1 MSLSKQLLIL
11 VTLIF
16 FIVFAVNFW
25 LSMNN
30 IRSYLQVESEIHMQ
44 DTATSLGL
52 SLSPHMTDEQ
62 DPILRT
68 MMNAIFDTGYYKEMR
83 LLNVDGEELV
93 KLTNPTEIEGVPDWL
108 IEMMPLKT
116 ATAVSEI
123 SSGWNISGTLSVTSN
138 PGYGYLKLYE
148 QFKSTLKF
156 SLLILLAAILLL
168 IAVLR
173 LTLKPLKDIQK
184 QANEISAGNFV
195 TIDKMPWTLEVQNV
209 ARSMNSMSGKI
220 GGMIARLNSKLENL
234 SDSLKRDAL
243 TGLFNQQTF
252 HVDVKTALS
261 AGQSGH
267 VLYIKFD
274 DLAGITRDKGKQSV
288 DQLLMDFADMLKHQ
302 AGSPAQSYRLY
313 GSEFA
318 IVYPGSDQPKI
329 TAFAD
334 KLQKAVNTLG
344 QQYNDQDLLHIGIV
358 EFGRSS
364 EFDRLLP
371 AAIEAYEQSK
381 LIGVNAYF
389 IKQDSLS
396 SISDQAWKAAITE
409 AIDNNTPEITFTNL
423 AYNYAGDDPVQVMM
437 EAFTVVRDADG
448 QELPIGTFF
457 SMAGEFGL
465 VEQLDRTIVNKVL
478 ATMVQQKVRTPV
490 TINLSMQSV
499 ASKDFRDWL
508 HDRLQQFA
516 LPAQLLA
523 FSVTAYAAAKNQQS
537 FASFSLFVRELGAT
551 TLLKRYSSDVIP
563 VEQIKELHI
572 NYIRLA
578 RDLTTDIRQ
587 HNSKPDFLDIIQE
600 VANLLEIKV
609 LAEGVSNNEDF
620 DYVRSVG
627 LFGISR

>member
-1 MSLSKQLLIL
+1 MPFSIP
-11 VTLIF
+11 VTTKKCAF
-16 FIVFAVNFW
+16 
-25 LSMNN
+25 
-30 IRSYLQVESEIHMQ
+30 
-44 DTATSLGL
+44 
-52 SLSPHMTDEQ
+52 
-62 DPILRT
+62 
-68 MMNAIFDTGYYKEMR
+68 
-83 LLNVDGEELV
+83 VDGEELV
-93 KLTNPTEIEGVPDWL
+93 KLTNPTEIEGVPNWL
-108 IEMMPLKT
+108 IKMMPLKT
-116 ATAVSEI
+116 ATAVTEI

-173 LTLKPLKDIQK
+173 LTLKPLNDIEK

-195 TIDKMPWTLEVQNV
+195 TIDKMPWTLEVKNV

-220 GGMIARLNSKLENL
+220 GGMIARLNNKLENL

-243 TGLFNQQTF
+243 TGLLNQQTF
-252 HVDVKTALS
+252 HVDIKTALS
-261 AGQSGH
+261 AGQNGH
-267 VLYIKFD
+267 VMYIKFD
-274 DLAGITRDKGKQSV
+274 DLAGLGREKGKQSV
-288 DQLLMDFADMLKHQ
+288 DQMLMNFADMLKQH
-302 AGSPAQSYRLY
+302 AVSPAQSYRLY

-318 IVYPGSDQPKI
+318 IVYPGSDQAEI

-334 KLQKAVNTLG
+334 KLKKAVDTLG
-344 QQYNDQDLLHIGIV
+344 QQYGDEDLLHIGIV
-358 EFGRSS
+358 EFGRNS

-381 LIGVNAYF
+381 LIGANAYF
-389 IKQDSLS
+389 IRQDSLS
-396 SISDQAWKAAITE
+396 SISDQAWKAAVSQV
-409 AIDNNTPEITFTNL
+409 IDNNTPEITFTNL
-423 AYNYAGDDPVQVMM
+423 AYSYVNDDPVQVMM
-437 EAFTVVRDADG
+437 EAFTVVRDAGG

-478 ATMVQQKVRTPV
+478 STMEQQKVYIPV

-499 ASKDFRDWL
+499 ASKDFREWL
-508 HDRLQQFA
+508 RERLLQFT
-516 LPAQLLA
+516 LPKHLLA
-523 FSVTAYAAAKNQQS
+523 FSVTAYAAAKNQPS

-563 VEQIKELHI
+563 VEQIKDLQI

-578 RDLTTDIRQ
+578 RDLTSDIRQ
-587 HNSKPDFLDIIQE
+587 HSSKPDFLDIIQE
-600 VANLLEIKV
+600 VTNLLDIKV
-609 LAEGVSNNEDF
+609 LAEGVGKDEDF
-620 DYVRSVG
+620 DYVRGVG

>member
-16 FIVFAVNFW
+16 FIVFAVNFT

-52 SLSPHMTDEQ
+52 SLSPHIGDEQ

-83 LLNVDGEELV
+83 LVNVDGETLV
-93 KLTNPTEIEGVPDWL
+93 QLTNPAQIEGVPDWL
-108 IEMMPLKT
+108 IETLPLKT

-156 SLLILLAAILLL
+156 SLLILIGAILLL
-168 IAVLR
+168 VGVLR

-195 TIDKMPWTLEVQNV
+195 MIEKMPWTREVKNV
-209 ARSMNSMSGKI
+209 AQSMNSMSGKI

-243 TGLFNQQTF
+243 TGLLNQQTF
-252 HVDVKTALS
+252 NVDVKTALS
-261 AGQSGH
+261 AGQNGH
-267 VLYIKFD
+267 ILYIKFD
-274 DLAGITRDKGKQSV
+274 DLASIGRDKGKQAV
-288 DQLLMDFADMLKHQ
+288 DQLLMDFADMLKQQ
-302 AGSPAQSYRLY
+302 AVSPAQSYRLY

-318 IVYPGSDQPKI
+318 IIYPISDQAKI
-329 TAFAD
+329 TIFAD
-334 KLQKAVNTLG
+334 KLQHAVNALG
-344 QQYNDQDLLHIGIV
+344 QQYNDKDLLHIGIV

-364 EFDRLLP
+364 DFDRLLP
-371 AAIEAYEQSK
+371 AAIEAYEQSR
-381 LIGVNAYF
+381 LIGANAYF
-389 IKQDSLS
+389 IKKESLS
-396 SISDQAWKAAITE
+396 SVSDQAWKAAISQ
-409 AIDNNTPEITFTNL
+409 AISNNTPEITFTNQ
-423 AYNYAGDDPVQVMM
+423 AYNYRSESPELVMM
-437 EAFTVVRDADG
+437 EAFTVVRDASG

-457 SMAGEFGL
+457 SMAEEFQL
-465 VEQLDRTIVNKVL
+465 VEQLDKTIVSKIL
-478 ATMVQQKVRTPV
+478 ATMEQQKVRTPV
-490 TINLSMQSV
+490 TINLSMKSV

-508 HDRLQQFA
+508 KIRLEQFS

-523 FSVTAYAAAKNQQS
+523 FSVTAYAAAKNQQT
-537 FASFSLFVRELGAT
+537 FASFNQFARELGAT

-572 NYIRLA
+572 NYVRLS

-587 HNSKPDFLDIIQE
+587 HSSKPDFLDIIQE

-609 LAEGVSNNEDF
+609 LAEGVSNDEDF
-620 DYVRSVG
+620 DYVQQVG

>member
-16 FIVFAVNFW
+16 FIVFAVNFT

-30 IRSYLQVESEIHMQ
+30 IRSYLQVESEIHVQ

-52 SLSPHMTDEQ
+52 SLSPHMDDEQ

-93 KLTNPTEIEGVPDWL
+93 KLTNPEQREGVPDWL
-108 IEMMPLKT
+108 IEMMPLQT
-116 ATAVSEI
+116 AKAVSEI

-148 QFKSTLKF
+148 QFKATLKF
-156 SLLILLAAILLL
+156 SLLILFGAILLL
-168 IAVLR
+168 IAALR

-195 TIDKMPWTLEVQNV
+195 TLDKMPWTLEVKNV
-209 ARSMNSMSGKI
+209 ARSMNSMSSKI

-267 VLYIKFD
+267 IMYIKFD
-274 DLAGITRDKGKQSV
+274 DLAGLGRDKGKQSV
-288 DQLLMDFADMLKHQ
+288 DQLLMDFADMLKQ
-302 AGSPAQSYRLY
+302 YAISPSQSYRLY

-329 TAFAD
+329 SAFAD

-344 QQYNDQDLLHIGIV
+344 QQYNDEDLLHIGIV

-381 LIGVNAYF
+381 LIGANAYF
-389 IKQDSLS
+389 IKQHSLS
-396 SISDQAWKAAITE
+396 SISDQAWKAAITQ

-437 EAFTVVRDADG
+437 EAFTVVRDAAG

-478 ATMVQQKVRTPV
+478 ATMEQQHVYAPV

-508 HDRLQQFA
+508 RDRLLQFS
-516 LPAQLLA
+516 LPKNLLA
-523 FSVTAYAAAKNQQS
+523 FSVTAYAAAKSQPT

-563 VEQIKELHI
+563 VEQIKNLQI

-609 LAEGVSNNEDF
+609 LAEGVSKDEDF
-620 DYVRSVG
+620 DYVRGVG

>member
-16 FIVFAVNFW
+16 FIVFAVNFT

-83 LLNVDGEELV
+83 LVNVDGEELV
-93 KLTNPTEIEGVPDWL
+93 QLTNPVQIEGVPAWL
-108 IEMMPLKT
+108 IELLPLRT

-156 SLLILLAAILLL
+156 SLLILIGAILLL
-168 IAVLR
+168 VAVLR
-173 LTLKPLKDIQK
+173 LTLKPLKDIEK
-184 QANEISAGNFV
+184 QANEISSGNFV
-195 TIDKMPWTLEVQNV
+195 TIDKMPWTLEVKNV
-209 ARSMNSMSGKI
+209 AQSMNSMSGKI

-234 SDSLKRDAL
+234 NDSLKRDAL

-252 HVDVKTALS
+252 NVDVKTALS

-274 DLAGITRDKGKQSV
+274 DLAGLGRDRGKQAV
-288 DQLLMDFADMLKHQ
+288 DQLLMDFADMLKQHSS
-302 AGSPAQSYRLY
+302 SPAQNYRLY

-318 IVYPGSDQPKI
+318 IVYPQSDQAGI

-334 KLQKAVNTLG
+334 KLQKAVNNLG
-344 QQYNDQDLLHIGIV
+344 QQYDDEDLLHIGIV
-358 EFGRSS
+358 GFGRSS

-381 LIGVNAYF
+381 LIGANAYF

-396 SISDQAWKAAITE
+396 SISDQDWKAAISQ
-409 AIDNNTPEITFTNL
+409 AIDKQTPEITFTNQ
-423 AYNYAGDDPVQVMM
+423 AYNYAGTSPQQVMM

-448 QELPIGTFF
+448 KELPIGTFF
-457 SMAGEFGL
+457 SMAEEFGL
-465 VEQLDRTIVNKVL
+465 VEQLDRTIVSKVL
-478 ATMVQQKVRTPV
+478 TTMEQQKVTTPV
-490 TINLSMQSV
+490 TINLSMKSV

-508 HDRLQQFA
+508 ATRLEQFS
-516 LPAQLLA
+516 LPANLLA
-523 FSVTAYAAAKNQQS
+523 FSVTAYAAAKKQQT
-537 FASFSLFVRELGAT
+537 FASFSLFARELGAT

-563 VEQIKELHI
+563 VEQIKDLHI

-578 RDLTTDIRQ
+578 RDLTSDIRQ

-609 LAEGVSNNEDF
+609 LAEGVSNDEDF
-620 DYVRSVG
+620 DYVLGVG

>member
-16 FIVFAVNFW
+16 FIVFAVNFS

-52 SLSPHMTDEQ
+52 SLSPHMADEQ

-93 KLTNPTEIEGVPDWL
+93 KLTNPTEVQGVPNWL
-108 IEMMPLKT
+108 VEMLPLKT

-138 PGYGYLKLYE
+138 PGYGYIKLYE

-156 SLLILLAAILLL
+156 SLLILLGAILLL

-195 TIDKMPWTLEVQNV
+195 TIAKMPWTLEVKNV

-220 GGMIARLNSKLENL
+220 GGMIARLNNKLENL

-267 VLYIKFD
+267 VIYLKFD
-274 DLAGITRDKGKQSV
+274 DLAGIGRDKGKQVV
-288 DQLLMDFADMLKHQ
+288 DRLLMDFADMLKQQ
-302 AGSPAQSYRLY
+302 ALSPIQSYRLY

-318 IVYPGSDQPKI
+318 ILYPGSDQPTI
-329 TAFAD
+329 TSFAN
-334 KLQKAVNTLG
+334 KLQKAVTTLG
-344 QQYNDQDLLHIGIV
+344 EQYDDPDLLHMGII

-364 EFDRLLP
+364 EFDRLMP

-381 LIGVNAYF
+381 LIGANAYF

-396 SISDQAWKAAITE
+396 SISDQAWKAAVSQ

-423 AYNYAGDDPVQVMM
+423 AYNYAGEDPVKVMM
-437 EAFTVVRDADG
+437 EAFTVVRDAAG

-465 VEQLDRTIVNKVL
+465 VEQLDRTIVSKVL
-478 ATMVQQKVRTPV
+478 ATMEQQKVSTPV
-490 TINLSMQSV
+490 TINLSMKSV

-508 HDRLQQFA
+508 RDRLQQFA
-516 LPAQLLA
+516 LPVELLA
-523 FSVTAYAAAKNQQS
+523 FSVTAYAAAKNQHT
-537 FASFSLFVRELGAT
+537 FGSFSLFVRELGAT

-563 VEQIKELHI
+563 VEQIKGLHI

-600 VANLLEIKV
+600 VTNLLEIKV
-609 LAEGVSNNEDF
+609 LAESVSQEEDF
-620 DYVRSVG
+620 DYVRGVG

>member
-11 VTLIF
+11 ITLIF
-16 FIVFAVNFW
+16 LIVFAVNFS

-52 SLSPHMTDEQ
+52 SLSPHMLDEQ

-83 LLNVDGEELV
+83 LHNIDGEELV
-93 KLTNPTEIEGVPDWL
+93 KLTNPSEVEGVPNWL
-108 IEMMPLKT
+108 VEMLPLKT

-138 PGYGYLKLYE
+138 PGYGYIKLYE
-148 QFKSTLKF
+148 QFKSTLTF
-156 SLLILLAAILLL
+156 SLIILLGAILLL

-195 TIDKMPWTLEVQNV
+195 TIDKMPWTLEVKNV

-261 AGQSGH
+261 ASQTGH
-267 VLYIKFD
+267 VIYLKFD
-274 DLAGITRDKGKQSV
+274 DLAGIGRDEGKQVV
-288 DQLLMDFADMLKHQ
+288 DRLLVDFANMIKQQDR
-302 AGSPAQSYRLY
+302 SPIQTYRLY

-318 IVYPGSDQPKI
+318 ILYPDSDQQTI
-329 TAFAD
+329 TGFAN
-334 KLQKAVNTLG
+334 KLQKAVATLG
-344 QQYNDQDLLHIGIV
+344 EQYADPDLLHMGIIA
-358 EFGRSS
+358 FGRSS
-364 EFDRLLP
+364 EFDRLIP

-381 LIGVNAYF
+381 LIGANAYF

-396 SISDQAWKAAITE
+396 TISDRAWKAAVSQ
-409 AIDNNTPEITFTNL
+409 AIDNNTPEITFTNQ
-423 AYNYAGDDPVQVMM
+423 AYNYANEGPVQVMM
-437 EAFTVVRDADG
+437 EAFTVVRDVAG

-457 SMAGEFGL
+457 SMAEEFGL
-465 VEQLDRTIVNKVL
+465 VEQLDRTIVSKIL
-478 ATMVQQKVRTPV
+478 ATMEQQKVSTPV
-490 TINLSMQSV
+490 TINLSMKSV
-499 ASKDFRDWL
+499 ASKDFQDWL
-508 HDRLQQFA
+508 RDRLQQFA
-516 LPAQLLA
+516 LPVELLA
-523 FSVTAYAAAKNQQS
+523 FSVTAYAAAKNQHT
-537 FASFSLFVRELGAT
+537 FGGFSLFIRGLGAT

-563 VEQIKELHI
+563 VEQIKDLHI

-587 HNSKPDFLDIIQE
+587 HNSKPDFLDMIQE

-609 LAEGVSNNEDF
+609 LAESVSQEEDF
-620 DYVRSVG
+620 DYVRGVG

>member
-16 FIVFAVNFW
+16 FIVFAVNFT

-30 IRSYLQVESEIHMQ
+30 IRSYLQVESEVHMQ

-52 SLSPHMTDEQ
+52 SLSPHMVDEQ

-93 KLTNPTEIEGVPDWL
+93 KLTNPTEVQGVPSWL
-108 IEMMPLKT
+108 VEMLPLKT

-138 PGYGYLKLYE
+138 PGYGYIKLYE

-156 SLLILLAAILLL
+156 SLLILLGAILLL

-195 TIDKMPWTLEVQNV
+195 TIDKMPWTLEVKNV
-209 ARSMNSMSGKI
+209 AQSMNSMSGKI

-267 VLYIKFD
+267 VIYLKFD
-274 DLAGITRDKGKQSV
+274 DLAGIGRDKGKQVV
-288 DQLLMDFADMLKHQ
+288 DRLLMDFADMLKQQ
-302 AGSPAQSYRLY
+302 ARSPIQTYRLY

-318 IVYPGSDQPKI
+318 ILYPGSDQPTI
-329 TAFAD
+329 TSFAN
-334 KLQKAVNTLG
+334 KLQKAITTLG
-344 QQYNDQDLLHIGIV
+344 EQYDDPDLLHMGII

-364 EFDRLLP
+364 EFDRLMP

-381 LIGVNAYF
+381 LIGANAYF

-396 SISDQAWKAAITE
+396 SISDQAWKVAVSQ
-409 AIDNNTPEITFTNL
+409 AIDNNTPAITFTNM
-423 AYNYAGDDPVQVMM
+423 AYNYVGDDPVKVMM
-437 EAFTVVRDADG
+437 EAFTVVRDAAG

-457 SMAGEFGL
+457 SMAEEFGL
-465 VEQLDRTIVNKVL
+465 VEQLDRTIVSKIL
-478 ATMVQQKVRTPV
+478 ATMEQQKVSTPV
-490 TINLSMQSV
+490 TINLSMKSV
-499 ASKDFRDWL
+499 ASKDFLDWL
-508 HDRLQQFA
+508 RDRLQQFT
-516 LPAQLLA
+516 LPVDLLA
-523 FSVTAYAAAKNQQS
+523 FSVTAYAAAKNQHT
-537 FASFSLFVRELGAT
+537 FGGFSLFVRELGAT

-563 VEQIKELHI
+563 VEHIKGLHI

-609 LAEGVSNNEDF
+609 LAESVSQEEDF
-620 DYVRSVG
+620 DYVRGVG

>member
-16 FIVFAVNFW
+16 FIVFAVNFS

-52 SLSPHMTDEQ
+52 SLSPHMDDEQ

-93 KLTNPTEIEGVPDWL
+93 KLTNPTQIEGVPDWL
-108 IEMMPLKT
+108 IELLPLKT

-173 LTLKPLKDIQK
+173 LTLKPLNDIQK

-195 TIDKMPWTLEVQNV
+195 TIDKMPWTTEVKNV

-220 GGMIARLNSKLENL
+220 GGMIARLNNKLENL

-243 TGLFNQQTF
+243 TGLLNQQTF

-267 VLYIKFD
+267 VMYIKFD
-274 DLAGITRDKGKQSV
+274 DLAGLGRDKGKQSV
-288 DQLLMDFADMLKHQ
+288 DQMLMDFADMLKQQ
-302 AGSPAQSYRLY
+302 AVSPAQSYRLY

-318 IVYPGSDQPKI
+318 IVYPGSDQAEI

-334 KLQKAVNTLG
+334 KLKKAIDMLG
-344 QQYNDQDLLHIGIV
+344 QQYDDEDLLHIGIV
-358 EFGRSS
+358 EFGRNS
-364 EFDRLLP
+364 EFDRLMP

-381 LIGVNAYF
+381 LIGANAYF
-389 IKQDSLS
+389 IRQDSLS
-396 SISDQAWKAAITE
+396 SISDQAWKAAVSQV
-409 AIDNNTPEITFTNL
+409 IDNDTPEITFTNQ
-423 AYNYAGDDPVQVMM
+423 AYSYVNDDPVQVMM
-437 EAFTVVRDADG
+437 EAFTVVRDAEG

-478 ATMVQQKVRTPV
+478 TTMEQQKVHTPV

-499 ASKDFRDWL
+499 ASKDFREWL
-508 HDRLQQFA
+508 RERLQQFT
-516 LPAQLLA
+516 LPKHLLA
-523 FSVTAYAAAKNQQS
+523 FSVTAYAAAKSQLT

-563 VEQIKELHI
+563 VEQIKELQI

-578 RDLTTDIRQ
+578 RDLTTDIQQ
-587 HNSKPDFLDIIQE
+587 HSSKPDFLDIIQE
-600 VANLLEIKV
+600 VTNLLDIKV
-609 LAEGVSNNEDF
+609 LAEGVSKDEDF
-620 DYVRSVG
+620 DYVRRVG

>member
-16 FIVFAVNFW
+16 FIVFAVNFT
-25 LSMNN
+25 LSMGN

-52 SLSPHMTDEQ
+52 SLSPHMGDEQ

-83 LLNVDGEELV
+83 LVNVDGETLV
-93 KLTNPTEIEGVPDWL
+93 KLTNPAQIEGVPNWL
-108 IEMMPLKT
+108 IEMLPLRT

-138 PGYGYLKLYE
+138 PGYGYLKLYQ

-156 SLLILLAAILLL
+156 SLLILAGAILLL

-195 TIDKMPWTLEVQNV
+195 MINKMPWTREVKNV
-209 ARSMNSMSGKI
+209 AQSMNSMSGKI

-234 SDSLKRDAL
+234 SESLKRDAL
-243 TGLFNQQTF
+243 TGLLNQQTF
-252 HVDVKTALS
+252 SVDVKTALS
-261 AGQSGH
+261 AGDTGH
-267 VLYIKFD
+267 VMYIKFD
-274 DLAGITRDKGKQSV
+274 DLAGIGRDKGKQAV
-288 DQLLMDFADMLKHQ
+288 DRLLMDFADMLKQQ
-302 AGSPAQSYRLY
+302 AVTPAQSYRLY

-318 IVYPGSDQPKI
+318 VVYPGSNQQTI

-334 KLQKAVNTLG
+334 KLQKAVSTLG
-344 QQYNDQDLLHIGIV
+344 QQFDDQDLLHMGIV

-364 EFDRLLP
+364 EYDRLLP
-371 AAIEAYEQSK
+371 AAIEAYEQSR
-381 LIGVNAYF
+381 LIGANAYF

-396 SISDQAWKAAITE
+396 SISDQAWKVAITQ
-409 AIDNNTPEITFTNL
+409 AIDLNSPEITFTNL
-423 AYNYAGDDPVQVMM
+423 AYNHAGDTPQQVMM

-448 QELPIGTFF
+448 KELPIGTFF
-457 SMAGEFGL
+457 SMAEEFEL
-465 VEQLDRTIVNKVL
+465 VEQLDRTIVSKIL
-478 ATMVQQKVRTPV
+478 ATMEQQKVSTPV
-490 TINLSMQSV
+490 TINLSMKSV
-499 ASKDFRDWL
+499 ASKEFHDWL
-508 HDRLQQFA
+508 RGRLEHFS
-516 LPAQLLA
+516 LPLNLLA
-523 FSVTAYAAAKNQQS
+523 FSVTAYAAAKSQVT
-537 FASFSLFVRELGAT
+537 FAGFSQFVRSLGAT

-563 VEQIKELHI
+563 VEQIKDLHI
-572 NYIRLA
+572 DYIRLA

-609 LAEGVSNNEDF
+609 LAEGVSQEEDF
-620 DYVRSVG
+620 EYVRSVG